1 MLNQVARRRKGQQ
14 LEFNDV
20 PRWGGR
26 RAGAGRKKLHKGAI
40 NHDRREEFS
49 DRHPL
54 HVTVR
59 LLPGLPSMQRKRSY
73 FGIFECLQKGCLR
86 EGFRVT
92 HWSIQRNHLHLI
104 VEASGKRGL
113 ARGMQG
119 LLIRIAKRLN
129 KLWKRRGRVF
139 GDRYHH
145 RVVKTAREVRNLIC
159 YVLHN
164 SRRHGS
170 RAEGPCVW
178 SSAFWFDGWLE
189 ATEVRGLADP
199 DPPIAKA
206 RTALLGWVWKR
217 LGLISV
223 RRIPRPTRMAQEASP
238 SRPPLPRLARVAA
251 RLAHRPRDRGLGASH

>member
-1 MLNQVARRRKGQQ
+1 MLNQVARKRKGKQ
-14 LEFNDV
+14 LEFLDI

-26 RAGAGRKKLHKGAI
+26 RKGAGRKKVHKGAM
-40 NHDRREEFS
+40 NHDRRAEFS

-59 LLPGLPSMQRKRSY
+59 LLPGLPSMQRKKTY
-73 FGIFECLQKGCLR
+73 NGLFDCFVKGCEK

-92 HWSIQRNHLHLI
+92 HWSIQRNHIHLI
-104 VEASGKRGL
+104 VEASGKHSL

-129 KLWKRRGRVF
+129 KLWKRSGRVF

-170 RAEGPCVW
+170 TAEGPCGW

-189 ATEVRGLADP
+189 RPELPTLSDP
-199 DPPIAKA
+199 DPPVARAK
-206 RTALLGWVWKR
+206 TALLGWVWKR
-217 LGLISV
+217 DGLISLDECPV
-223 RRIPRPTRMAQEASP
+223 
-238 SRPPLPRLARVAA
+238 PPEWRAKHALAGRLF
-251 RLAHRPRDRGLGASH
+251 LD